1 MPFCAPCHPQADLK
15 PCSAATDCYFVEKA
29 FNAEQAGYK
38 AIMVADNVEEGLLT
52 MALPEDRPEIA
63 KLIDDITIPTALVT
77 KVGSLCSKVVQFT

>member
-1 MPFCAPCHPQADLK
+1 M
-15 PCSAATDCYFVEKA
+15 EKA

-38 AIMVADNVEEGLLT
+38 AIMVADNIEEGLLT

-77 KVGSLCSKVVQFT
+77 KVG

>member
-1 MPFCAPCHPQADLK
+1 M
-15 PCSAATDCYFVEKA
+15 EKA

-77 KVGSLCSKVVQFT
+77 KVGLLCSIVVPLT